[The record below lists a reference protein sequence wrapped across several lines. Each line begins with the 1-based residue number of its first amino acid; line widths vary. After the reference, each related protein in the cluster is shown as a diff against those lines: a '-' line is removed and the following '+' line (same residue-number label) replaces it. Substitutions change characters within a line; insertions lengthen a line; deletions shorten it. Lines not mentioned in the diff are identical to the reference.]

1 MEGAT
6 ARRTRRVVDGQSG
19 RHRRVGRLLDWTGT
33 RLGAPVKSDLELI
46 AEMQGALIRDGA
58 CPMSLMFRW
67 LDLPS
72 CLDHP
77 DVLAD
82 ARFTYDEELRDEWG
96 PEWLS
101 AGAECNVFIPAE
113 LVPFCV

>member
-1 MEGAT
+1 
-6 ARRTRRVVDGQSG
+6 
-19 RHRRVGRLLDWTGT
+19 
-33 RLGAPVKSDLELI
+33 VKSDLELI